1 MAMLRVPHASGLMAA
16 RLSSVYG
23 AGLADL
29 DFADLE
35 SGRGA
40 GGGYWNWVRWDG
52 NAGHRAA
59 GIDTVP
65 AG

>member
-1 MAMLRVPHASGLMAA
+1 MAA